1 MRETRPFLYG
11 SFLVVLSP
19 LACSGHDGRFPM
31 TGSGGSTGS
40 GGHPATTSSGGTTGS
55 TGGAGAG
62 GLADAGAGGASGS
75 GTGGRSQ
82 ADGSADVA
90 SDGGIVAQPPGNPVT
105 FSLDRLVGVASGQ
118 CLGVVGASLAN
129 NAPVE
134 IEACTGSTFQSWT
147 AAEDATGYAT
157 LTNAGSGKCLDV
169 TGNSKAAGT
178 VLQQYNCSGND
189 NQKWR
194 VTDTGGQQLAIQSKS
209 SRLVVDVQGGGIA
222 AGTPVIQ
229 AAWGAA
235 RSQLWRASPPPG
247 RAPCDIYQSSNT
259 PCVAAHSTVRALY
272 GAYNGRL
279 YQVRRASD
287 NTTRDTTTL
296 VAGGFADTAAQDS
309 FCANTTCIIPIV
321 YDQSPQHNDLPVS
334 PKVPFLQNG
343 GKAGNATDGKITVG
357 GHAVY
362 GIYVTGNANFQ
373 TDRTIQT
380 VAYRNNATKGIA
392 TGDQAESMY
401 MVLDGKRFSSPCC
414 FDYGNAETTGN
425 DDGNGT
431 MEAIYWGSD
440 TLWARG
446 GGNGPWIAADLE
458 NGMYKGDSTNT
469 PSNTS
474 ITDLPWVTAM
484 LKGPSGNHFTLKAGD
499 AQSGVLA
506 IKWDGG
512 RPTPNY
518 SPKKLEGAIILGSGG
533 DGSSGGTGTFYEGA
547 MTMGNPPDAT
557 DDAVQAN
564 IVAAG
569 YGR

>member
-1 MRETRPFLYG
+1 MGEVASAAMERLPIRDAPTPPEVPVFRPRAGKAKAAQRRPVAPVRGQLGY
-11 SFLVVLSP
+11 
-19 LACSGHDGRFPM
+19 
-31 TGSGGSTGS
+31 GGSIADAGVS
-40 GGHPATTSSGGTTGS
+40 DARGGAVADGGADSRDSGGT
-55 TGGAGAG
+55 
-62 GLADAGAGGASGS
+62 
-75 GTGGRSQ
+75 
-82 ADGSADVA
+82 
-90 SDGGIVAQPPGNPVT
+90 IAQPPGNLVT
-105 FSLDRLVGVASGQ
+105 FPASRLVGVASGK
-118 CLGVVGASLAN
+118 CLGVVGASTAN
-129 NAPVE
+129 LAPVE
-134 IEACTGSTFQSWT
+134 LETCNGSTFQSWT
-147 AAEDATGYAT
+147 AAQDASGFAT

-169 TGNSKAAGT
+169 TGTSLVAG
-178 VLQQYNCSGND
+178 VILQQYNCGGND

-194 VTDTGGQQLAIQSKS
+194 ITDTGGQKLAIQSKW
-209 SRLVVDVQGGGIA
+209 SRLVVDVQGAGVA
-222 AGTPVIQ
+222 AGTPVVQ
-229 AAWGAA
+229 TAWSATQ
-235 RSQLWRASPPPG
+235 SQLWTASLS
-247 RAPCDIYQSSNT
+247 APCDIYQSGNT

-287 NTTRDTTTL
+287 NTTKDIPTL
-296 VAGGFADTAAQDS
+296 AAGDFVNIAIQDA
-309 FCANTTCIIPIV
+309 FCANTTCTIPII

-334 PKVPFLQNG
+334 PKVNFLQNG
-343 GKAGNATDGKITVG
+343 GQAANATDGKITVG
-357 GHAVY
+357 GHTVY
-362 GIYVTGNANFQ
+362 GIYVTGNPNYQ
-373 TDRTIQT
+373 TNRTAPT

-392 TGDQAESMY
+392 TGDQAEAMY

-414 FDYGNAETTGN
+414 FDYGNAETSGN

-474 ITDLPWVTAM
+474 ITGLSWVTAM
-484 LKGPSGNHFTLKAGD
+484 LKGPSGNHFTLKAGN
-499 AQSGVLA
+499 AQSGTLA

-518 SPKKLEGAIILGSGG
+518 SPKKLQGAIILGTGG
-533 DGSSGGTGTFYEGA
+533 DGSFGGTGTFYEGA
-547 MTMGNPPDAT
+547 MTIGNPSDAI
-557 DDAVQAN
+557 DDAIQAN

>member
-1 MRETRPFLYG
+1 M
-11 SFLVVLSP
+11 V
-19 LACSGHDGRFPM
+19 
-31 TGSGGSTGS
+31 
-40 GGHPATTSSGGTTGS
+40 
-55 TGGAGAG
+55 GGAG
-62 GLADAGAGGASGS
+62 
-75 GTGGRSQ
+75 GRTSV
-82 ADGSADVA
+82 DGSADL
-90 SDGGIVAQPPGNPVT
+90 DGSSGTVAQPPGNPVT
-105 FSLDRLVGVASGQ
+105 FSLERLVGVASGQ
-118 CLGVVGASLAN
+118 CLGVVGASTAN

-134 IEACTGSTFQSWT
+134 IEACTGSSFQSWT
-147 AAEDATGYAT
+147 ATQDATGYAT
-157 LTNAGSGKCLDV
+157 LTNTGSGKCLDV
-169 TGNSKAAGT
+169 TGNSKVAGT

-194 VTDTGGQQLAIQSKS
+194 VTDTGGRKLAIQSKS
-209 SRLVVDVQGGGIA
+209 SGLVVDVQGGGAA
-222 AGTPVIQ
+222 AGTPVVQ
-229 AAWGAA
+229 TVWLAAQ
-235 RSQLWRASPPPG
+235 SQLWSASAPPG
-247 RAPCDIYQSSNT
+247 RGPCDIYQASST

-272 GAYNGRL
+272 GAYSGRL

-287 NTTRDTTTL
+287 NTTRDTVTL
-296 VAGGFADTAAQDS
+296 VAGGFADTAAQDA
-309 FCANTTCIIPIV
+309 FCANTTCTIPMI

-343 GKAGNATDGKITVG
+343 GKAANATDGKITVG

-362 GIYVTGNANFQ
+362 GIFVTGNANFQ
-373 TDRTIQT
+373 TVRTIQT

-474 ITDLPWVTAM
+474 ITGLSWVTAM
-484 LKGPSGNHFTLKAGD
+484 LKGPSGNHFTLKAGN
-499 AQSGVLA
+499 AQSGALA

-518 SPKKLEGAIILGSGG
+518 SPKKLEGAIILGTGG

>member
-1 MRETRPFLYG
+1 
-11 SFLVVLSP
+11 
-19 LACSGHDGRFPM
+19 M
-31 TGSGGSTGS
+31 TAGGG
-40 GGHPATTSSGGTTGS
+40 ATGS
-55 TGGAGAG
+55 TGGSGAGGQQADAGAAGAG
-62 GLADAGAGGASGS
+62 GSATGGKGMGGSADAGVDAGS
-75 GTGGRSQ
+75 G
-82 ADGSADVA
+82 
-90 SDGGIVAQPPGNPVT
+90 DGGGMIAQPPGTPVT
-105 FSLDRLVGVASGQ
+105 FFVSRLVGMASGR
-118 CLGVVGASLAN
+118 CLGVVGGSTAN
-129 NAPVE
+129 NAAVE
-134 IEACTGSTFQSWT
+134 LETCSGSAFQSWT
-147 AAEDATGYAT
+147 AAQDVTGYAT

-169 TGNSKAAGT
+169 TGTSRAAGT
-178 VLQQYNCSGND
+178 ILQQYNCSGND

-194 VTDTGGQQLAIQSKS
+194 VTDTGSQKLAIQSKWS
-209 SRLVVDVQGGGIA
+209 SLVVDVQGGSVADGAPVVQTAWSA
-222 AGTPVIQ
+222 AQ
-229 AAWGAA
+229 
-235 RSQLWRASPPPG
+235 SQLWTSSLAG
-247 RAPCDIYQSSNT
+247 PCDIYQASNT

-272 GAYNGRL
+272 GAYNGKL

-287 NTTRDTTTL
+287 NTTRDIATL
-296 VAGGFADTAAQDS
+296 VAGGFANTASQDT
-309 FCANTTCIIPIV
+309 FCANTTCTIPII

-334 PKVPFLQNG
+334 PKVTFLQNG
-343 GKAGNATDGKITVG
+343 GKAANATDGKITVG
-357 GHAVY
+357 GHTVY
-362 GIYVTGNANFQ
+362 GIFVTGNPNYQ
-373 TDRTIQT
+373 TERTTPT

-446 GGNGPWIAADLE
+446 GGNGPWIAGDLE

-474 ITDLPWVTAM
+474 ITGMSWVTAM
-484 LKGPSGNHFTLKAGD
+484 LKGPSGNHFTLKAGN
-499 AQSGVLA
+499 AQSGAMA

-518 SPKKLEGAIILGSGG
+518 SPKKLQGAMILGTGG
-533 DGSSGGTGTFYEGA
+533 DGSAGGTGTFYEGA
-547 MTMGNPPDAT
+547 MTMGNPPDAA